1 MSRLPS
7 LLPMLLLTLAGC
19 AGTDWSRNLY
29 EGVRQQQSAVPDPK
43 ATQPAATQPDY
54 DVYQRERE
62 ALMLPAPA
70 ASR

>member
-1 MSRLPS
+1 MLI
-7 LLPMLLLTLAGC
+7 PMLLLTLAGC

-43 ATQPAATQPDY
+43 AAQPAAAQPDY

-62 ALMLPAPA
+62 ALKVPAPP